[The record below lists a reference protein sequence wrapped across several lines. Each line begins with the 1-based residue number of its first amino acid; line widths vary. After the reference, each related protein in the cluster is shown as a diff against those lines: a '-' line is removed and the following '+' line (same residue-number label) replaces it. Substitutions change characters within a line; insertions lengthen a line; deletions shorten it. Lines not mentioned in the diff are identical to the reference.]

1 MLATLLALSLGCEVL
16 VPLLTLQ
23 IAIPVAMPSKLSLVV
38 YSLAVTVHNGIAIPL
53 DLDIGSL
60 DVVQS

>member
-1 MLATLLALSLGCEVL
+1 MLATLLVLWLGCEVL
-16 VPLLTLQ
+16 VPLLTVQ
-23 IAIPVAMPSKLSLVV
+23 IAIPVAMPSTLFLVV
-38 YSLAVTVHNGIAIPL
+38 YSLAVTVHNGLTIPI

>member
-1 MLATLLALSLGCEVL
+1 MLATLLVLWLGCEVL
-16 VPLLTLQ
+16 VPLLTVQ
-23 IAIPVAMPSKLSLVV
+23 IAIPVAMPSKLSLAV
-38 YSLAVTVHNGIAIPL
+38 YSLAATVRNGITIPR